1 MKMHS
6 SDYINPEEEESILT
20 LQTELNIPKEV
31 FGLWKKSTLNQKF
44 KC

>member
-6 SDYINPEEEESILT
+6 SAYINPEEEESILT

-31 FGLWKKSTLNQKF
+31 FGVWKKIHLESKI
-44 KC
+44 